1 MKLLLDTHLLIW
13 DFTDEVKVSPTAIA
27 LIEDERNELFYSTAS
42 TWEIAIKH
50 AIHPDRM
57 LLSPG
62 KFIRYCE
69 MAGYRNLPVFDDHIR
84 MLSTIPDIE
93 ELRHHDPFDRV
104 LLAQAKAENMLFLT
118 HDSLL
123 ARYDEACIV
132 AV

>member
-1 MKLLLDTHLLIW
+1 
-13 DFTDEVKVSPTAIA
+13 
-27 LIEDERNELFYSTAS
+27 
-42 TWEIAIKH
+42 
-50 AIHPDRM
+50 M